1 MTQTPPPDPGRP
13 DPGGDV
19 PRAKLEPAR
28 RSLMERVSVVW
39 LVPLGALALALALAW
54 QAYSDRGEV
63 IVISFEN
70 GSGIAAGETRLK
82 FRDIDVGTVER
93 VDFNDDL
100 SRVEVSVRIDAEV
113 EPYIDGSAQ
122 FWIVRP
128 EVTAEGIRGLTT
140 VLSGVY
146 IRGSWDGEPQ
156 GLVTEHA
163 GLDDPPVAVPGVP
176 GRRIVLRSEDAAGL
190 TEGAPLIYRGLEA
203 GRIGRPRLASDG
215 ITVIADA
222 FVQAPYDA
230 VLTDRTRF
238 WNASGV
244 SFDIGTS
251 GASVNF
257 ASLATLI
264 RGGLVFDTLVQGGAP
279 AVDRAP
285 FDIYAD
291 REAAL
296 DSLFDADRADRPL
309 INVTAIFEDSA
320 TGLRA
325 GAPVELNGLTIG
337 EVSEIDGVVD
347 PERFGDR
354 RVRLVTTL
362 SLRLGDLTMGEDM
375 TPRAQLLA
383 FLQERVRAGLRARLT
398 TRSLLSRDLK
408 VELVEL
414 PETGIATLD
423 LDATP
428 FPVLPTAPADIGD
441 MADAAQGLLAQI
453 QSLDI
458 DGAVTA
464 VTGFFEEA
472 RAVVADDSIR
482 RVGDEVVGLVE
493 EMRQVVGSEPV
504 QALPGR
510 VAATLDTFDGAV
522 AEAQGVLAEMRAQET
537 VATLTAALENAGA
550 AADNIATAA
559 EGTPDLVARLT
570 DLADRAGALPLE
582 DLVAEA
588 DGLVRDA
595 RAVVGSEAAQAL
607 PDRVAATLDGL
618 DGAVAEAQGVLAD
631 LRAQETVATLTAA
644 LEDAGAAARDVSTA
658 AEGAPALV
666 ERITALADTAH
677 ALALDELVAEATGLM
692 QDARGLVADEA
703 TRALPAD
710 LRATLEAVD
719 GATREAQAVLAA
731 LNEQDAAGS
740 LSAALDGAA
749 RAADDV
755 SLAVADVPGLVAR
768 IEAVAA
774 KAEAL
779 ALEQALE
786 DARGLIGD
794 TRAVIGTEAAQA
806 LPARIDATLAEL
818 QGAVGD
824 ARGVMADLEAER
836 AVERLA
842 AALEGAAQ
850 AADDVS
856 LAVEG
861 VPELVAD
868 IDAVVAQVGAQVDAL
883 ELEPLIAEATALA
896 ESARGVLD
904 TDAARALPARFG
916 AALEELTAAVAEL
929 RQGGTVENVNAT
941 LASARRAADSVAES
955 ADSLPALATRTD
967 GVLRQAEAVLA
978 QFSEAGT
985 LNREARAALRELAKA
1000 ADAVRSLART
1010 IERRP
1015 NALLTGR

>member
-1 MTQTPPPDPGRP
+1 MTQTPPPDPRS
-13 DPGGDV
+13 DV

-63 IVISFEN
+63 ITISFEN

-82 FRDIDVGTVER
+82 FRDIDVGLVER
-93 VDFNDDL
+93 VGFNDDL

-113 EPYIDGSAQ
+113 EPFIDAGAE

-140 VLSGVY
+140 VLSGVH
-146 IRGSWDGEPQ
+146 IRGSWDGEPE
-156 GLVTEHA
+156 GLVARHV
-163 GLDDPPVAVPGVP
+163 GLDDPPVAIPGVP

-190 TEGAPLIYRGLEA
+190 TEGAPLVYRGLEA

-222 FVQAPYDA
+222 FVFAPYDA

-238 WNASGV
+238 WNASGI

-257 ASLATLI
+257 ASLATLV

-285 FDIYAD
+285 YDIFAD
-291 REAAL
+291 RDAAL
-296 DSLFDADRADRPL
+296 DSLFEAERADRPL
-309 INVTAIFEDSA
+309 INVTAVFDDSV

-325 GAPVELNGLTIG
+325 GAPVELNGLGIG
-337 EVSEIDGVVD
+337 EVADFTGVVD

-362 SLRLGDLTMGEDM
+362 SLRLDDLTMGGDM

-398 TRSLLSRDLK
+398 RQSLLSGELK

-414 PETGIATLD
+414 PEAEEATLD

-428 FPVLPTAPADIGD
+428 FPVLPTAPADVED
-441 MADAAQGLLAQI
+441 VAETAQGLLAQV

-458 DGAVTA
+458 DGAVDA
-464 VTGFFEEA
+464 VTGFFEQA

-482 RVGDEVVGLVE
+482 RVGGEVVGLVE
-493 EMRQVVGSEPV
+493 EMRQVVGSDAV
-504 QALPGR
+504 QALPDRLG
-510 VAATLDTFDGAV
+510 TSLDTLDGAV
-522 AEAQGVLAEMRAQET
+522 DEARGVLADLREAET

-550 AADNIATAA
+550 AADSVASAA

-570 DLADRAGALPLE
+570 ELAERAAALPLE
-582 DLVAEA
+582 DLLDEA
-588 DGLVRDA
+588 DGLLRDT
-595 RAVVGSEAAQAL
+595 RALVGTEAAQAL
-607 PDRVAATLDGL
+607 PARVAATLDGL
-618 DGAVAEAQGVLAD
+618 DGAVAEARGVLAE
-631 LRAQETVATLTAA
+631 LRAAETVATLTAA

-666 ERITALADTAH
+666 DRVTALADTAN
-677 ALALDELVAEATGLM
+677 ALALDELVAEASALM
-692 QDARGLVADEA
+692 RDARGLVAAEA
-703 TRALPAD
+703 TQALPGD
-710 LRATLEAVD
+710 LRATLDAVD

-740 LSAALDGAA
+740 LAAALDGAA
-749 RAADDV
+749 QAADDV

-794 TRAVIGTEAAQA
+794 TRAVIGTEAARA
-806 LPARIDATLAEL
+806 LPARIDATLTEL

-842 AALEGAAQ
+842 AALEGAAT

-868 IDAVVAQVGAQVDAL
+868 IDAVVARVGAQVDAL
-883 ELEPLIAEATALA
+883 ELDPLIAEATALA
-896 ESARGVLD
+896 GSARAVLD
-904 TDAARALPARFG
+904 TDAARALPERFG
-916 AALEELTAAVAEL
+916 TALEELTAAVAEL
-929 RQGGTVENVNAT
+929 REGGTVENVNAT

-955 ADSLPALATRTD
+955 ADSLPALAARTD